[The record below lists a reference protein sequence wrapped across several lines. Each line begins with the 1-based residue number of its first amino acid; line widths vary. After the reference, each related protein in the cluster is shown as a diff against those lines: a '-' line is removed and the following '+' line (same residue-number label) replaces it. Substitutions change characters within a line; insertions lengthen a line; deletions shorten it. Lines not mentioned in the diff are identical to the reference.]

1 MRVGAGRLTGPGTA
15 RFTFDG
21 RAVEARAGDTV
32 AAALLAEGTRLMGRS
47 FKYHRPRGV
56 MTAGSEEPNALLET
70 GRGARQ
76 VPNVRATVQEVWD
89 GLETRSQNR
98 WPGLDNDLLA
108 VNDLLAPFLSA
119 GFYYKTFMWPRRT
132 WERLYEPAIR
142 RAAGLGALSRE
153 HAPDAAERAF
163 AFCDVL
169 VIGAGPAGLMAALA
183 AAEAGA
189 RVILATEEVRV
200 GGRLLSEVEEVD
212 GRPGH
217 VWAEETARRLAG
229 MGVRVMT
236 RTAVTGAYDGGTYGA
251 LERTGLHR
259 APATDLP
266 TETFW
271 RIAAG
276 AAVMATGAIERHV
289 AFADN
294 DRPGIMTASAVRAHL
309 HRFGVLPADRIAV
322 FGNNDDAWRT
332 ARDALA
338 AGAEVTLIDSRPGA
352 APGLP
357 CDTYAGAR
365 VTGTEGRRGLTEV
378 TVSDGAGSS
387 TIRVGCLAVS
397 GGWNPSVHLAC
408 HMNGRPEWRED
419 IAAFVPRSG
428 MVPGLFPAGA
438 ANGAFSTAGCLADGL
453 RAAREALREVGRD
466 APAIEAPAAEDGAYA
481 CAPLWVV
488 EPGRRRAWLDHQN
501 DVTVKDVRL
510 AAREGFSS
518 VELMKRYTTQGM
530 APDQGKSSNV
540 AALAILA
547 DATGRDVPGTGTTT
561 FRPPFVPVSIGAMG
575 AGASGHGFAPE
586 RRTTS
591 HEASVRAGAPMI
603 EAGLWYRPSYFPA
616 PGETTWREACDR
628 EVRTVREA
636 VGVCD
641 VSTLGKIDLQG
652 PGAAA
657 LLDLV
662 YCNTFS
668 TLKEGRVRYG
678 LMLREDGHVM
688 DDGTAARLG
697 PEHYVMTTTT
707 AAAGEV
713 MRHLEFVAQVLRP
726 DLDVALSSVTE
737 QWAQFAVAGP
747 RARGAGGAA
756 GRAPRGRRLALHGVR
771 RGHGARRARP
781 PVPHLVLGRARLRGR
796 GARPLRRRALGPAR
810 RRRGRGGRRPLRHG
824 GAQRPAD
831 REGLPHPCGDPRPHH
846 RLRPRHG
853 PHGEPRQGLHRPRRR
868 LPPRPLRPPP
878 RAARRPAPAP
888 RRHAHR
894 RGAPLRGRHRGD
906 AAALAGLRHLRRALA
921 DAGGDARPRLPQG
934 RPGAARRAGAPR
946 RPDAGRRVAGARVRS
961 GVPRPRGGADAWLTS
976 SPGAPARGAS
986 RWPPAP
992 PARPRCRGRPSTPSR
1007 PSRAARRT
1015 CGPPSAPG
1023 PTPAAGCR
1031 QRAAASPGP
1040 AAGRRSSRAR
1050 CRTCPAPR

>member
-419 IAAFVPRSG
+419 VAAFVPRPG

-747 RARGAGGAA
+747 RARAVLEGLLDVPLADDAWPFMACGAVTVLGVPGRLFRISFSGERAYEVAVPARYGAA
-756 GRAPRGRRLALHGVR
+756 LWDRLVAAAAGEGGGPYGMEALNVLRIEKGFLTHAEIHGRTTAFDLGMDRMVSRAKDCIGRAGASRPGLSGPHREQLVGLRPLRGGTLTAGAHLFADGTAATRPHSQGYVTSVAHSPTLGGMLGLGFL
-771 RGHGARRARP
+771 RG
-781 PVPHLVLGRARLRGR
+781 GRAR
-796 GARPLRRRALGPAR
+796 
-810 RRRGRGGRRPLRHG
+810 
-824 GAQRPAD
+824 
-831 REGLPHPCGDPRPHH
+831 
-846 RLRPRHG
+846 
-853 PHGEPRQGLHRPRRR
+853 HGE
-868 LPPRPLRPPP
+868 
-878 RAARRPAPAP
+878 
-888 RRHAHR
+888 
-894 RGAPLRGRHRGD
+894 
-906 AAALAGLRHLRRALA
+906 
-921 DAGGDARPRLPQG
+921 
-934 RPGAARRAGAPR
+934 
-946 RPDAGRRVAGARVRS
+946 RVRLVDRMR
-961 GVPRPRGGADAWLTS
+961 GVESLVRVCDPAFLDPEGERMRG
-976 SPGAPARGAS
+976 
-986 RWPPAP
+986 
-992 PARPRCRGRPSTPSR
+992 
-1007 PSRAARRT
+1007 
-1015 CGPPSAPG
+1015 
-1023 PTPAAGCR
+1023 
-1031 QRAAASPGP
+1031 
-1040 AAGRRSSRAR
+1040 
-1050 CRTCPAPR
+1050 